1 MNILYFASVD
11 FYQKPNPSFHLMHSM
26 ITDLLEDG
34 NKINYVGCAING
46 IKKHIPTDF
55 ENNPNFKYRL
65 VEMPNTSKANF
76 IKRYLDGIKYAIT
89 AKKYIKE
96 MIEESDVVFIQSSP
110 TAVFNIS
117 VVKSL
122 VKCQKKIIYNVQDMF
137 PGSSIASGVMRQKWM
152 QRCFFTI
159 QKIAYKKSDIIVA
172 ISDDM
177 KDKLIEQDVSSEKV
191 EVIVNWFDDRT
202 VSEVPWEKNRFVPIA
217 NMDKDHFLC
226 SICGNN
232 GICL

>member
-117 VVKSL
+117 VVRRL

-159 QKIAYKKSDIIVA
+159 QKIAYKKSDVIVA

-177 KDKLIEQDVSSEKV
+177 KDKLIEQDVPSEKV

-202 VSEVPWEKNRFVPIA
+202 VSEV
-217 NMDKDHFLC
+217 
-226 SICGNN
+226 
-232 GICL
+232 